1 MNTYKGKM
9 QAKLA
14 WRVND
19 GPVVVETR
27 DLGQVPVMIRSNR
40 CNLQGAFPKELI
52 KHHEESEEFG
62 GYFLVNGIE
71 KLIRLLIVPR
81 RNHVIALIRG
91 SFTNRGPTYS
101 TYGTAIRC
109 TRPDQ
114 TSQTNTVHYLTDG
127 GSMLR
132 FAWRKQEYLVP
143 TMLILKVN
151 SRNNEKKGE
160 TRRKQNISET

>member
-1 MNTYKGKM
+1 MG
-9 QAKLA
+9 L
-14 WRVND
+14 
-19 GPVVVETR
+19 
-27 DLGQVPVMIRSNR
+27 VPIMIRSNR
-40 CNLQGAFPKELI
+40 CNLEGAFPKELI

-81 RNHVIALIRG
+81 RNHVIALIRS

-101 TYGTAIRC
+101 TFGTAIRC
-109 TRPDQ
+109 ARPDQ

-143 TMLILKVN
+143 TMLILKVLHGWGCEHV
-151 SRNNEKKGE
+151 SILFSHTKLVYSPLSCTPFGIRL
-160 TRRKQNISET
+160 